1 MGSTF
6 FCLDLNWV
14 LLEKGGEALD
24 AYGDD
29 HGKGIAWRVRVEE
42 EPYSLEAPTELRGKE
57 RVRTGRG
64 SNFTGEAGHCGMDC
78 KKTAVHKVL
87 ISLCWNSSN
96 KAGLWM
102 HL

>member
-14 LLEKGGEALD
+14 LLEKGGEAQD

-42 EPYSLEAPTELRGKE
+42 EPYSPEAPTELQGKE
-57 RVRTGRG
+57 KGVDREGVKLHWRSR
-64 SNFTGEAGHCGMDC
+64 
-78 KKTAVHKVL
+78 
-87 ISLCWNSSN
+87 SLWN
-96 KAGLWM
+96 GL
-102 HL
+102 